1 MHPAHVKRKEKTMRT
16 DYQAFLHD
24 PNVRQ
29 RIEADAR
36 QQRALYL
43 GRAFARLFASLFEAL
58 PQRQPTKTS
67 RMLHRSAAW

>member
-1 MHPAHVKRKEKTMRT
+1 MKNT
-16 DYQAFLHD
+16 YQAFLYD

-36 QQRALYL
+36 RQRALYL
-43 GRAFARLFASLFEAL
+43 GRAFARLFARLFEAL
-58 PQRQPTKTS
+58 LQRQPTSQPTRTS